1 MDRPP
6 VCARASSATNK
17 ENQPR
22 LPLGFNFMR
31 VISGKFRGR
40 KLRGPR
46 GFRLRPTS
54 DRLKETLFDILGP
67 TVSGT
72 VFLDVFA
79 GTGAVGLEAL
89 SRGSREVVFIESDG
103 EAADLIRRNLEL
115 CGVATAY
122 RIIRRDVFTALRALG
137 RQGFRADTVFLDPPY
152 EWQVYRD
159 LLDNVFRP
167 GLADRESRVIVEHH
181 CKADLPQNDERF
193 ERTRIVRQSDKC
205 LSFYAAKR

>member
-1 MDRPP
+1 
-6 VCARASSATNK
+6 
-17 ENQPR
+17 
-22 LPLGFNFMR
+22 MR

-40 KLRGPR
+40 KLRSPR

-67 TVSGT
+67 AVSGT

-89 SRGSREVVFIESDG
+89 SRGSREVIFIESSG

-115 CGVATAY
+115 CGVTTAY
-122 RIIRRDVFTALRALG
+122 RIIERDVFTALRALG

-152 EWQVYRD
+152 EWQAYHD
-159 LLDNVFRP
+159 LLDNVFGA
-167 GLADRESRVIVEHH
+167 GLVDRQSRVIVEHH
-181 CKADLPQNDERF
+181 VKAALPGDAERF

-205 LSFYAAKR
+205 LSFYTMKN